1 MFGKIFTSQK
11 AQSFLRKHYL
21 EDEQKYILKK
31 IKENAQKGYDSLSL
45 FFLTGSPAM
54 EKRAFKYLKAH
65 ENWIKELGYRIEIIF
80 ENEMIISWGNFG
92 DET

>member
-31 IKENAQKGYDSLSL
+31 LKKMLKRDTILSHY
-45 FFLTGSPAM
+45 FF
-54 EKRAFKYLKAH
+54 
-65 ENWIKELGYRIEIIF
+65 
-80 ENEMIISWGNFG
+80 
-92 DET
+92 